1 MSPKGWRKVADL
13 LCSAAAVRAADATL
27 RANGG
32 RAVMLRMSAPAVANN
47 DGEQLGLAT
56 PQFQDVELA
65 PAVFR
70 KAESTKT
77 LLISGSAVKAA
88 LGTLDFNSAQVLFE
102 TALGVVIDAIVYTI
116 LSSTAATSD
125 GATYVYSLELRAPD
139 R

>member
-1 MSPKGWRKVADL
+1 MADL
-13 LCSAAAVRAADATL
+13 LCSDAAVRAADALL

-32 RAVMLRMSAPAVANN
+32 RAVLLRLPAPAVANN

-65 PAVFR
+65 PTAFR
-70 KAESTKT
+70 KAQSTST
-77 LLISGSAVKAA
+77 LLISGSAVKAVV
-88 LGTLDFNSAQVLFE
+88 GTLQFNSVEVLFE
-102 TALGVVIDAIVYTI
+102 TALGVVVDGVLYTI
-116 LSSTAATSD
+116 LSNTAATSD

>member
-1 MSPKGWRKVADL
+1 MADL
-13 LCSAAAVRAADATL
+13 LCSAAAVRTADALL

-32 RAVMLRMSAPAVANN
+32 RAVWLRLPAPAAANN

-65 PAVFR
+65 PVVFR
-70 KAESTKT
+70 KNASTSA
-77 LLISGSAVKAA
+77 LLVSGHAVQAIVGS
-88 LGTLDFNSAQVLFE
+88 LQFNSVELLFE
-102 TALGVVIDAIVYTI
+102 TAVGVVVDDVLFTI

-125 GATYVYSLELRAPD
+125 GSTYVYSLELRAPD

>member
-1 MSPKGWRKVADL
+1 MADL
-13 LCSAAAVRAADATL
+13 LSSDAALRTADALL

-32 RAVMLRMSAPAVANN
+32 RAVMLRLPAPAVANN

-65 PAVFR
+65 PVAFR
-70 KAESTKT
+70 KIAKTTT
-77 LLISGSAVKAA
+77 LLASGSAVKAVVGS
-88 LGTLDFNSAQVLFE
+88 LQFNSAQVLFE
-102 TALGVVIDAIVYTI
+102 TAVGVVVDDVLYTI

-125 GATYVYSLELRAPD
+125 GETYVYSLELRAPD

>member
-1 MSPKGWRKVADL
+1 MADL
-13 LCSAAAVRAADATL
+13 LCSDAAVRAANALL

-32 RAVMLRMSAPAVANN
+32 RAVLLRLPAPAVANN

-65 PAVFR
+65 PTAFR
-70 KAESTKT
+70 KVQSTST
-77 LLISGSAVKAA
+77 LLISGSAVKAVV
-88 LGTLDFNSAQVLFE
+88 GTLQFNSAEVLFE
-102 TALGVVIDAIVYTI
+102 TALGVVVDGVLYTI
-116 LSSTAATSD
+116 LSNTAATSD

>member
-1 MSPKGWRKVADL
+1 MADL
-13 LCSAAAVRAADATL
+13 LCSDAAVRAADAVL

-32 RAVMLRMSAPAVANN
+32 RAALLRMPAPAVANN
-47 DGEQLGLAT
+47 DGEQLGLAM

-65 PAVFR
+65 PVVLR

-77 LLISGSAVKAA
+77 LLVSGSAVTA
-88 LGTLDFNSAQVLFE
+88 LLGSLEFNSALVLFE
-102 TALGVVIDAIVYTI
+102 TALGVVIDGLLYTI
-116 LSSTAATSD
+116 MSSTAATSD

>member
-1 MSPKGWRKVADL
+1 MADL
-13 LCSAAAVRAADATL
+13 LCSDAAVRAADALL

-32 RAVMLRMSAPAVANN
+32 RAVLLRLPAPAVANN

-65 PAVFR
+65 PTAFR
-70 KAESTKT
+70 KAQSTST
-77 LLISGSAVKAA
+77 LLISGSAVKAVV
-88 LGTLDFNSAQVLFE
+88 GTLQFNSAEVLFE
-102 TALGVVIDAIVYTI
+102 TALGVVVDGVLYTI
-116 LSSTAATSD
+116 LSNTAATSD